1 MEGAFYF
8 LTKNKMKMCCSSSC
22 GDNPALAQCLVRIGV
37 AGLFIVPGIIKLM
50 DPSAFQ
56 AELGGM
62 LGLTGL
68 VALIVVWI
76 VIVFEVLGSVFI
88 LAGPFVPRSIY
99 KISLLG
105 ILVISIVALVE
116 VHIPS
121 GDMMKILF
129 QSFATLVVAS
139 LCMTK
144 PICYLKE
151 GSCKM

>member
-1 MEGAFYF
+1 M
-8 LTKNKMKMCCSSSC
+8 
-22 GDNPALAQCLVRIGV
+22 
-37 AGLFIVPGIIKLM
+37 KLM

-56 AELGGM
+56 AALGGM
-62 LGLTGL
+62 IGVTGT
-68 VALIVVWI
+68 VALIVAWL

-88 LAGPFVPRSIY
+88 LAGPFIPKSIY

-121 GDMMKILF
+121 GDMMKIIF

-139 LCMTK
+139 LSMTK
-144 PICYLKE
+144 PICCLKG
-151 GSCKM
+151 GSCKV